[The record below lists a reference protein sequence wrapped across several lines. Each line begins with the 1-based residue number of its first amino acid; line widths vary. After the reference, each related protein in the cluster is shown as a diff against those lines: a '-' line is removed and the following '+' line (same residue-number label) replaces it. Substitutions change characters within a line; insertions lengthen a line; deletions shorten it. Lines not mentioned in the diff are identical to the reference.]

1 MTRYRTDVM
10 DVATRSDY
18 AKVNGLEMYY
28 ESHGRDDGAGRP
40 LVLLHGG
47 VLTVGLSFGAVLP
60 ALAEGRRVVAP
71 ELRGH
76 GHTADVDRAMTPA
89 NLASDVVAL
98 LDALGIEQADVL
110 GFSLG
115 GLTALHL
122 ALEHPGRVGRLVL
135 AATQYS
141 QGGYHEEVV
150 APDHTSARLPGQADF
165 QEMIDAYTAVAPHP
179 ERFQDLIA
187 KCTAAAHAPLPWTAD
202 DLRGLRAPT
211 LLVIGDTDFVRIEHA
226 AEMHRL
232 IPRAELAVLP
242 ATTHMALMRRT
253 TLLLPLLTEFLA
265 GPDRPERA
273 RLRTPTAP

>member
-1 MTRYRTDVM
+1 MVN
-10 DVATRSDY
+10 VPSSSDY

-28 ESHGRDDGAGRP
+28 ESHGGEEAAGRP

-47 VLTVGLSFGAVLP
+47 VLTVGLSFAGVLP
-60 ALAEGRRVVAP
+60 ALAAGRRVVAP
-71 ELRGH
+71 ELQGH

-98 LDALGIEQADVL
+98 LDELDIEQADLL

-122 ALEHPGRVGRLVL
+122 ALARPERVGRLVL
-135 AATQYS
+135 AATPYS
-141 QGGYHEEVV
+141 QDGYHDEVV
-150 APDHTSARLPGQADF
+150 APGHGSPRLPGQADF
-165 QEMIDAYTAVAPHP
+165 QEMTDAYTAVAPHP
-179 ERFQDLIA
+179 ERFQDLVA

-202 DLRGLRAPT
+202 DLRGLCAPT

-226 AEMHRL
+226 AEMQRL
-232 IPRAELAVLP
+232 IPRAQLAVLP

-253 TLLLPLLTEFLA
+253 TVLLPLLTGFL
-265 GPDRPERA
+265 GSGEGSDEDRPGRA
-273 RLRTPTAP
+273 